1 MSRTRMNCHS
11 ERSEES
17 GPGRECRVPRAAC
30 PPVLAMALFFV
41 AIALSAAAHAAP
53 PNWWNEDWP
62 YRVRIECDA
71 GEGDVAWV
79 HVVLAGRTTPDGRDL
94 RLVDDTGELRNFEVI
109 HHDPQLSTVIQF
121 KVPPEEPV
129 KTRLYFGNLDANPI
143 DTLNPQYEA
152 WQAAWSTWQENQ
164 TERQKA
170 GRKRDMYK
178 DELLRLRRRLQHARQ
193 SGSDTSKLTERVA
206 WLEKELEELK
216 VIESEP
222 APNRP
227 SAWYPRR
234 GVVLRVYRKSK
245 ETHPE
250 TLTELRRLI
259 RRSTLEG
266 ACFTRGISDGFNRF
280 GPSDHYISVYEGYLR
295 IDQADTYHFCTVS
308 DDGSWLR
315 INDRTV
321 VEWPGGH
328 GWEGAEHGEKNGET
342 RLKQGAARV
351 QYYHEEG
358 TGGQMAFV
366 GWKPPGQENFWGIPP
381 EQWLTVREARA
392 SAHQARDK
400 PVMAVPLTRV
410 INTYWVRDSDD
421 RQATLVEFRD
431 RSQSR
436 AGKIVERQWTFGDG
450 LEAEGARLRHVY
462 FRTGRPEVTLTVTD
476 VAGNSDSVTCR
487 PDIFYVDVKTRYF
500 RSGSAKQYAEAAAG
514 YDVERMAHEDLR
526 LFAEFWGYLEEWP
539 EHVRAVNALIR
550 RFPDDATIPQLA
562 AGAARGCMQSGAYDP
577 QRAEEL
583 YQLALKA
590 ADTPLRRAQLE
601 LRRAEVVAWGLEDFE
616 RARALLKEVLAVV
629 ESKARPAS
637 QRLHRQT
644 VIALGDVALLF
655 GDYQE
660 AERFYRQ
667 AQDMTAEPIGQA
679 EMLAKTGGYGYTVTD
694 LLARGEFD
702 WALETLDRWER
713 EFPVQK
719 LEGYTF
725 FLRGK
730 ALFVQQPGP
739 LAVRYLELAERVSPR
754 AVHVPEAV
762 WLRANCL
769 LEMKRHDEAL
779 SLFQRIGS
787 DFTQSDFFE
796 RAEEKIKL
804 CQSALENDAASKRG
818 E

>member
-1 MSRTRMNCHS
+1 MSKARTNCYS

-17 GPGRECRVPRAAC
+17 GTGLEGRGPRTPC
-30 PPVLAMALFFV
+30 PPVLAVMSCFIAL
-41 AIALSAAAHAAP
+41 ALSATARAAP
-53 PNWWNEDWP
+53 PNWWNDEWP
-62 YRVRIECDA
+62 YRVRIECDP

-79 HVVLAGRTTPDGRDL
+79 RVALAGRTTPDGRDL
-94 RLVDDTGELRNFEVI
+94 RLVDSNGELRNFEII
-109 HHDPQLSTVIQF
+109 HHDPQLSTLLQLR
-121 KVPPEEPV
+121 VPPGEPLR
-129 KTRLYFGNLDANPI
+129 TWLYFGNRDAQPV

-152 WQAAWSTWQENQ
+152 WQEAWNTWKQNQ
-164 TERQKA
+164 AERQKA
-170 GRKRDMYK
+170 SQQRDMYK
-178 DELLRLRRRLQHARQ
+178 DELLRARRRLQRARQ
-193 SGSDTSKLTERVA
+193 SGGNTAKLEERIA

-216 VIESEP
+216 AVESEP
-222 APNRP
+222 APSRP

-234 GVVLRVYRKSK
+234 GVLLRIYRKS
-245 ETHPE
+245 EAEHPQK
-250 TLTELRRLI
+250 LSDLRRLI
-259 RRSTLEG
+259 RHSTLEG

-295 IDQADTYHFCTVS
+295 VDEADTYEFCTVS

-328 GWEGAEHGEKNGET
+328 GWGGAEHGEKNGEI

-351 QYYHEEG
+351 QYYHEDG
-358 TGGQMAFV
+358 SGGQMAFV

-381 EQWLTVREARA
+381 EQWLAVREARA
-392 SAHQARDK
+392 LAHQAHDK

-410 INTYWVRDSDD
+410 VNTYWVRDSDD
-421 RQATLVEFRD
+421 RQATLVEVRD

-436 AGKIVERQWTFGDG
+436 AAKIVKRHWSFGDG
-450 LEAEGARLRHVY
+450 LEAEGGRLRHVY
-462 FRTGRPEVTLTVTD
+462 FRTGRPGVTLTVTD
-476 VAGNSDSVTCR
+476 AAGNSDSVTCH
-487 PDIFYVDVKTRYF
+487 PNIFYVDVNTRYF
-500 RSGSAKQYAEAAAG
+500 RSGSAKQYAEVAAG
-514 YDVERMAHEDLR
+514 YDVERMAHEDL
-526 LFAEFWGYLEEWP
+526 LPYAEFWGYLEEWP

-550 RFPDDATIPQLA
+550 RFPDDPAIPQLA
-562 AGAARGCMQSGAYDP
+562 ASAAHGCTQSGAYDP
-577 QRAEEL
+577 QRAEGL

-616 RARALLKEVLAVV
+616 RARALLNEVLAVV
-629 ESKARPAS
+629 ESKASPAF
-637 QRLHRQT
+637 QRLHRRT
-644 VIALGDVALLF
+644 VIALGDVALLS
-655 GDYQE
+655 GDYAE
-660 AERFYRQ
+660 AERFHHQ
-667 AQDMTAEPIGQA
+667 AQDMTAEPIAQA

-730 ALFVQQPGP
+730 VLFVQRPGP
-739 LAVRYLELAERVSPR
+739 LALRYLELAEHVSPR

-769 LEMKRHDEAL
+769 LEMQRHEEAL
-779 SLFQRIGS
+779 RLFQRIRT

-796 RAEEKIKL
+796 QVDEKIKL
-804 CQSALENDAASKRG
+804 CQSSLGGDDEPP
-818 E
+818 